1 MENKFCLK
9 SRKELDEI
17 RKQKAKAKKQ
27 VNEIS
32 DKLVGRAGRKIDQQY
47 YQAKG
52 EEIEA
57 ADKLSRGTGDMGT
70 LIKASQKADNKLAR
84 ANRFWKLADKRKA
97 RKQVRES
104 KMNEDESGYLNDD
117 EIAGFYKDFN
127 IKSINNLE
135 KKSSVWNGD
144 EHFYYTGDIVIEFPN
159 ADDDYDEFAHEETYD
174 HFIAH
179 KEDGTRV
186 AFDNWYPDEVYDQLS
201 SAITKAIRDKFP
213 PEEKD
218 VEGIMRVGKKG
229 YIMYRNNKT
238 GKYYIARSGK
248 EKPAYGKT
256 FDNEEDLLVWAGEVG
271 LLESK
276 MNEISDETVYSAVAK
291 AHDKALKSMRKDPDK
306 RNFLRDANKLNNI
319 YNAGLRREWRKKGL
333 KNPVGMSAKQLG
345 KVWDKDYEPVK
356 DEYERQLKKRN
367 KIDAFG
373 NEKNESKI
381 NEGAGSAVIF
391 EFEKADFNIPRVED
405 NQVIAEVED
414 LTLASAYDRREAP
427 NGGFIVF
434 DLDQVKAAT
443 IKTYNENDR
452 LVDEPEL
459 TVEDIA
465 DVKYVSVET
474 MPNLSYSWGW
484 SRIELPKDV
493 VLTWDKY
500 QANYYMPELEVIFT
514 DKAGEEYRV
523 NTVNVDG
530 EYHISE
536 DVYYAY
542 QDLDSYEDEEYDES
556 LTAKKALIKSKTI
569 LEEYGEYQGDLNFE
583 EIARQ
588 LEYGNTYGS
597 TTYGA
602 KWGEVEINGTPI
614 SDLLKTNE
622 VIEWVLYKL
631 SYPVR
636 DGHAYYNGLDLLFNN
651 YSYEDTIDHTN
662 EDVIADLVALGFDE
676 DLIREMPVIKD
687 PEYQGDIS
695 DERFK
700 EIETWIDYDIN
711 YKEPEKD
718 EEYDE
723 SLSKA
728 DKRLA
733 VPNRPRLKS
742 LADDIVD
749 LGVETAKSVGHALT
763 GDIFRKRRK
772 PVKENFTASE
782 ALQESRKIL
791 GEISDETVRKVRNK
805 RRDELNNWK
814 DDEKYYWKEYRK
826 ARNKFD
832 KIDANTT
839 TFTQMNSREYQQ
851 AKQDFDYADRQWDN
865 ARTQL
870 GKAHDKYKNFNRL
883 DMGRYM
889 RKHNASEALE
899 LSKKHLE
906 ERKTRSHRR
915 KTMVIPFSFENPDQH
930 SPADRINHKLII
942 TKEQDGTFSWSETS
956 NDESG
961 KGFKSAKEAFDNA
974 VSTGEFPLEDYD
986 GFRLDAKVDLATFFN
1001 ESKISKSISEDKGFH
1016 VGDKVKIKGKNDLT
1030 YEISDISRDEDG
1042 DKLFNL
1048 YNPKTDNIEEEP
1060 MYDYELEHTNESKMN
1075 EISDELADRVANA
1088 RKLNAIGAADRYN
1101 KIDKEY
1107 DADLGKVIKKYSD
1120 EEVSAGKANKEFDKV
1135 IKKYEPLLDTERKTI
1150 RKAEKNQELM
1160 ARRKTKTN
1168 ESKINET
1175 IKGNNLNS
1183 KWVIRAWMD
1192 NMDSEDGY
1200 DEIEFT
1206 KIGLIDFINSEEE
1219 DYYGDSYDYQAE
1231 PIEYDITDE
1240 ELKTAINDNV
1250 FAWVFGDTAS
1260 VVSIDGKPVNES
1272 MYNKYGEDVDPKE
1285 WENKE
1290 ARGLNEAKSNEV
1302 NIFLT
1307 NLGKYNEGELVG
1319 EWVEL
1324 PVDDFQPI
1332 LDRIGINDEY
1342 EEWFITDYE
1351 APFEINEYDNI
1362 EELNDIARE
1371 IQDFDSTQLEVLN
1384 AYKEHGYDMRDAIDK
1399 VIDNDYIYL
1408 EGDTE
1413 EDLAYSYIDM
1423 AGSFEDAVSKE
1434 DKQYYFDYEAYGRDL
1449 VLGGDY
1455 SESYDDE
1462 DNFLGYEDY
1471 EGNIVDVSSEKEL
1484 GEYVIDDIF
1493 GGVDQLGDE
1502 EIERYFDYAWWG
1514 KTLSYDFYKTDNGWV
1529 QLD

>member
-1 MENKFCLK
+1 MEDKFCLK

-17 RKQKAKAKKQ
+17 RKRKAEAKKQ

-32 DKLVGRAGRKIDQQY
+32 NELANKVVKKRGDRLHNAQVKSDVRKPETMATLKDAEDKH
-47 YQAKG
+47 
-52 EEIEA
+52 
-57 ADKLSRGTGDMGT
+57 
-70 LIKASQKADNKLAR
+70 AR
-84 ANRFWKLADKRKA
+84 ALRLRKA
-97 RKQVRES
+97 NRKVAGMPES
-104 KMNEDESGYLNDD
+104 KINEDESGYLNDD

-174 HFIAH
+174 NFIAH
-179 KEDGTRV
+179 KEDGTGV
-186 AFDNWYPDEVYDQLS
+186 AFDNWYPDEVYNQLS

-229 YIMYRNNKT
+229 DIMYRNNKT

-256 FDNEEDLLVWAGEVG
+256 FDNEEDLLAWAGEVG

-276 MNEISDETVYSAVAK
+276 INEISDETVYSAVAK
-291 AHDKALKSMRKDPDK
+291 AQDKALKSLRKDPDK

-356 DEYERQLKKRN
+356 NEYDNQLKKRN

-373 NEKNESKI
+373 NEKN
-381 NEGAGSAVIF
+381 
-391 EFEKADFNIPRVED
+391 
-405 NQVIAEVED
+405 
-414 LTLASAYDRREAP
+414 
-427 NGGFIVF
+427 
-434 DLDQVKAAT
+434 
-443 IKTYNENDR
+443 
-452 LVDEPEL
+452 
-459 TVEDIA
+459 
-465 DVKYVSVET
+465 
-474 MPNLSYSWGW
+474 
-484 SRIELPKDV
+484 
-493 VLTWDKY
+493 
-500 QANYYMPELEVIFT
+500 
-514 DKAGEEYRV
+514 
-523 NTVNVDG
+523 
-530 EYHISE
+530 
-536 DVYYAY
+536 
-542 QDLDSYEDEEYDES
+542 ES

-597 TTYGA
+597 TYETE
-602 KWGEVEINGTPI
+602 WGEVEINGTPI

-622 VIEWVLYKL
+622 VIDWVLHEL

-636 DGHAYYNGLDLLFNN
+636 DGHAYYDGLDLLFNN
-651 YSYEDTIDHTN
+651 YSYEDTIDHTD

-676 DLIREMPVIKD
+676 TEVREMPVIKD

-700 EIETWIDYDIN
+700 EIETWINYDIN
-711 YKEPEKD
+711 YKEPEED

-728 DKRLA
+728 DKRLT

-772 PVKENFTASE
+772 PVVSEARLKELANKGKTEMKNKNFT
-782 ALQESRKIL
+782 
-791 GEISDETVRKVRNK
+791 
-805 RRDELNNWK
+805 
-814 DDEKYYWKEYRK
+814 
-826 ARNKFD
+826 
-832 KIDANTT
+832 
-839 TFTQMNSREYQQ
+839 
-851 AKQDFDYADRQWDN
+851 
-865 ARTQL
+865 
-870 GKAHDKYKNFNRL
+870 
-883 DMGRYM
+883 
-889 RKHNASEALE
+889 ASEALE

-906 ERKTRSHRR
+906 ERKTHSHRR
-915 KTMVIPFSFENPDQH
+915 KTMVIPFSYENPDQH
-930 SPADRINHKLII
+930 SLADRISHKLVI

-974 VSTGEFPLEDYD
+974 VSAGEFPLEDYD
-986 GFRLDAKVDLATFFN
+986 GFQLDAKVDLATFFN
-1001 ESKISKSISEDKGFH
+1001 ESKISKSAQKNESMFKD
-1016 VGDKVKIKGKNDLT
+1016 DTKVKVVKGYYSGKTGTIVGTAEEYDPDT
-1030 YEISDISRDEDG
+1030 YETTNYCYMVKIPGQGIIQIDRDNVIAESAQ
-1042 DKLFNL
+1042 K
-1048 YNPKTDNIEEEP
+1048 
-1060 MYDYELEHTNESKMN
+1060 NESAETRWGYDSYGYV
-1075 EISDELADRVANA
+1075 EIEIPVDYIHSIAQSGDNAEAVKEALNDPFIANQF
-1088 RKLNAIGAADRYN
+1088 KD
-1101 KIDKEY
+1101 
-1107 DADLGKVIKKYSD
+1107 YSD
-1120 EEVSAGKANKEFDKV
+1120 EAIEKCFDSIGFDMTDAEVAGLTRREKEEYILWDFAWH
-1135 IKKYEPLLDTERKTI
+1135 LLDD
-1150 RKAEKNQELM
+1150 M
-1160 ARRKTKTN
+1160 D
-1168 ESKINET
+1168 ESKINEVSREKANKVVNADQQYDAIVNYNINKPET
-1175 IKGNNLNS
+1175 VKALHNAEDKLD
-1183 KWVIRAWMD
+1183 RALRLRR
-1192 NMDSEDGY
+1192 SS
-1200 DEIEFT
+1200 T
-1206 KIGLIDFINSEEE
+1206 KLR
-1219 DYYGDSYDYQAE
+1219 
-1231 PIEYDITDE
+1231 
-1240 ELKTAINDNV
+1240 K
-1250 FAWVFGDTAS
+1250 
-1260 VVSIDGKPVNES
+1260 NES
-1272 MYNKYGEDVDPKE
+1272 MFNKYGELVDPKE
-1285 WENKE
+1285 WKNKE

-1319 EWVEL
+1319 EWVKL

-1371 IQDFDSTQLEVLN
+1371 IQDFNSTQLEVLD
-1384 AYKEHGYDMRDAIDK
+1384 AYKDNGYDMRDAIDK
-1399 VIDNDYIYL
+1399 VIENDYFYL

-1455 SESYDDE
+1455 SYVDDVVDLNSFADKDTAIAIFGDYGEDLPSEEDIAKYKKWIEIYNNYTDEQEEELAKQGIEVSVLSIYVDGVAYDVETLEQVVD
-1462 DNFLGYEDY
+1462 EDY
-1471 EGNIVDVSSEKEL
+1471 EVQSGYKDDDGNIVNVISEKEL
-1484 GEYVIDDIF
+1484 GEYVVDDLL
-1493 GGVDQLGDE
+1493 GGLDQMSEDE
-1502 EIERYFDYAWWG
+1502 LERYFDYAWWG
-1514 KTLSYDFYKTDNGWV
+1514 ENLSYDFHKTDNGWV
-1529 QLD
+1529 QLY

>member
-1 MENKFCLK
+1 MEDKFCLK

-17 RKQKAKAKKQ
+17 RKQKVEAKKQ

-32 DKLVGRAGRKIDQQY
+32 D
-47 YQAKG
+47 
-52 EEIEA
+52 EI
-57 ADKLSRGTGDMGT
+57 
-70 LIKASQKADNKLAR
+70 
-84 ANRFWKLADKRKA
+84 
-97 RKQVRES
+97 
-104 KMNEDESGYLNDD
+104 
-117 EIAGFYKDFN
+117 
-127 IKSINNLE
+127 
-135 KKSSVWNGD
+135 
-144 EHFYYTGDIVIEFPN
+144 
-159 ADDDYDEFAHEETYD
+159 
-174 HFIAH
+174 
-179 KEDGTRV
+179 
-186 AFDNWYPDEVYDQLS
+186 VY
-201 SAITKAIRDKFP
+201 
-213 PEEKD
+213 
-218 VEGIMRVGKKG
+218 
-229 YIMYRNNKT
+229 N
-238 GKYYIARSGK
+238 
-248 EKPAYGKT
+248 
-256 FDNEEDLLVWAGEVG
+256 
-271 LLESK
+271 
-276 MNEISDETVYSAVAK
+276 AVAK
-291 AHDKALKSMRKDPDK
+291 AQDKAMKSLRKDPDK

-356 DEYERQLKKRN
+356 NEYDKQLKKRH
-367 KIDAFG
+367 KVDAFG

-381 NEGAGSAVIF
+381 NEGTTDWRDELDGDEFVILKDGREGTLGGVVYDKDNNF
-391 EFEKADFNIPRVED
+391 VGYEFSTNP
-405 NQVIAEVED
+405 
-414 LTLASAYDRREAP
+414 Y
-427 NGGFIVF
+427 GGYEYEE
-434 DLDQVKAAT
+434 
-443 IKTYNENDR
+443 IK
-452 LVDEPEL
+452 P
-459 TVEDIA
+459 EDIA
-465 DVKYVSVET
+465 SLAESEMNEGAGAAVTIYFDYDPHNDYRIKSDIDTVIGENKITCKNILIADYYYAAHTYDGGYILFEEDAMKEAFVKDYNEYSRNMDDPEIAVNDIEEVHLGGYEHIYPIVFGGGWTRSKCEYGTVLDWSDEYMMPMIEIIAVIDGVEHSVTTEC
-474 MPNLSYSWGW
+474 NG
-484 SRIELPKDV
+484 
-493 VLTWDKY
+493 KY
-500 QANYYMPELEVIFT
+500 YPSDEACEVIS
-514 DKAGEEYRV
+514 DPEMAARGE
-523 NTVNVDG
+523 
-530 EYHISE
+530 HPE
-536 DVYYAY
+536 DF
-542 QDLDSYEDEEYDES
+542 EDEEYDES
-556 LTAKKALIKSKTI
+556 LTAKKALAKSKMNEGTTGVKVLKDTI
-569 LEEYGEYQGDLNFE
+569 DDIEFMLVFDNGKEDTEYYVECYLVGDDTD
-583 EIARQ
+583 
-588 LEYGNTYGS
+588 TYSVRVYDGLHHDVNPHNNNEVMNGLFDSDGGS
-597 TTYGA
+597 FDGM
-602 KWGEVEINGTPI
+602 EVEIGEN
-614 SDLLKTNE
+614 D
-622 VIEWVLYKL
+622 
-631 SYPVR
+631 
-636 DGHAYYNGLDLLFNN
+636 YNF
-651 YSYEDTIDHTN
+651 DHMG
-662 EDVIADLVALGFDE
+662 ELE
-676 DLIREMPVIKD
+676 DLILDVLFNERNGLITK
-687 PEYQGDIS
+687 YQEDIS
-695 DERFK
+695 NKLAEAK
-700 EIETWIDYDIN
+700 IN
-711 YKEPEKD
+711 E
-718 EEYDE
+718 
-723 SLSKA
+723 A

-772 PVKENFTASE
+772 PAVSEARLKELANKGKTGMKNKNFT
-782 ALQESRKIL
+782 
-791 GEISDETVRKVRNK
+791 
-805 RRDELNNWK
+805 
-814 DDEKYYWKEYRK
+814 
-826 ARNKFD
+826 
-832 KIDANTT
+832 
-839 TFTQMNSREYQQ
+839 
-851 AKQDFDYADRQWDN
+851 
-865 ARTQL
+865 
-870 GKAHDKYKNFNRL
+870 
-883 DMGRYM
+883 
-889 RKHNASEALE
+889 ASEALE

-930 SPADRINHKLII
+930 SPADRINHRLII

-1001 ESKISKSISEDKGFH
+1001 ESKISKSAQKKKSKINEGYLGLPDVRYINHGNWSEAELAYKGFLYNETDVSDWAYADYEESESDLEFEDWVRENPDSIYGALYNLTPTAGYAIFDNDNNLVAIYGNEERAIKEAKKLGAEVQEDGFLTGYPVAKADNGRW
-1016 VGDKVKIKGKNDLT
+1016 VGINVHNDL
-1030 YEISDISRDEDG
+1030 EG
-1042 DKLFNL
+1042 DDFGKID
-1048 YNPKTDNIEEEP
+1048 YNKDWAKAKFEES
-1060 MYDYELEHTNESKMN
+1060 LS

-1502 EIERYFDYAWWG
+1502 EIERYFDYTWWG
-1514 KTLSYDFYKTDNGWV
+1514 ENLSYDFHKTDNGWV
-1529 QLD
+1529 QLY

>member
-17 RKQKAKAKKQ
+17 RKQKAEAKKQ

-32 DKLVGRAGRKIDQQY
+32 D
-47 YQAKG
+47 
-52 EEIEA
+52 
-57 ADKLSRGTGDMGT
+57 
-70 LIKASQKADNKLAR
+70 
-84 ANRFWKLADKRKA
+84 
-97 RKQVRES
+97 
-104 KMNEDESGYLNDD
+104 
-117 EIAGFYKDFN
+117 
-127 IKSINNLE
+127 
-135 KKSSVWNGD
+135 
-144 EHFYYTGDIVIEFPN
+144 
-159 ADDDYDEFAHEETYD
+159 
-174 HFIAH
+174 
-179 KEDGTRV
+179 
-186 AFDNWYPDEVYDQLS
+186 
-201 SAITKAIRDKFP
+201 
-213 PEEKD
+213 
-218 VEGIMRVGKKG
+218 
-229 YIMYRNNKT
+229 
-238 GKYYIARSGK
+238 
-248 EKPAYGKT
+248 
-256 FDNEEDLLVWAGEVG
+256 
-271 LLESK
+271 
-276 MNEISDETVYSAVAK
+276 ETVYNAVAK
-291 AHDKALKSMRKDPDK
+291 AQDKALESLRKDPDK

-319 YNAGLRREWRKKGL
+319 YNAGLRREWRKGL
-333 KNPVGMSAKQLG
+333 KYPEDYELG
-345 KVWDKDYEPVK
+345 DKDYEPVK
-356 DEYERQLKKRN
+356 DEYEKQLKKRN

-542 QDLDSYEDEEYDES
+542 QDLDNYEDEEYDES

-569 LEEYGEYQGDLNFE
+569 LEEYGEYQGDPNFE

-622 VIEWVLYKL
+622 VIEWVLYEL

-700 EIETWIDYDIN
+700 EIETWINYDIN
-711 YKEPEKD
+711 YKEPEED
-718 EEYDE
+718 EEYNE

-728 DKRLA
+728 DKRLT

-791 GEISDETVRKVRNK
+791 GEISDE
-805 RRDELNNWK
+805 L
-814 DDEKYYWKEYRK
+814 
-826 ARNKFD
+826 
-832 KIDANTT
+832 AN
-839 TFTQMNSREYQQ
+839 
-851 AKQDFDYADRQWDN
+851 
-865 ARTQL
+865 
-870 GKAHDKYKNFNRL
+870 
-883 DMGRYM
+883 
-889 RKHNASEALE
+889 
-899 LSKKHLE
+899 
-906 ERKTRSHRR
+906 
-915 KTMVIPFSFENPDQH
+915 
-930 SPADRINHKLII
+930 
-942 TKEQDGTFSWSETS
+942 
-956 NDESG
+956 
-961 KGFKSAKEAFDNA
+961 
-974 VSTGEFPLEDYD
+974 
-986 GFRLDAKVDLATFFN
+986 
-1001 ESKISKSISEDKGFH
+1001 
-1016 VGDKVKIKGKNDLT
+1016 
-1030 YEISDISRDEDG
+1030 
-1042 DKLFNL
+1042 
-1048 YNPKTDNIEEEP
+1048 
-1060 MYDYELEHTNESKMN
+1060 
-1075 EISDELADRVANA
+1075 RVVNA
-1088 RKLNAIGAADRYN
+1088 RKLNAIGAVDRYN

-1107 DADLGKVIKKYSD
+1107 DADLGKVFKKYSD

-1135 IKKYEPLLDTERKTI
+1135 IKKYEPLLDPERKTI
-1150 RKAEKNQELM
+1150 RKAEKNQGLM

-1168 ESKINET
+1168 ESKINEE
-1175 IKGNNLNS
+1175 IEGNNLNS

-1206 KIGLIDFINSEEE
+1206 KIGLIDFINSEEK

-1240 ELKTAINDNV
+1240 ELKIAINDNV
-1250 FAWVFGDTAS
+1250 FAWVFGDSAS

-1272 MYNKYGEDVDPKE
+1272 MFNKYGEEVDPKE
-1285 WENKE
+1285 WNEKE
-1290 ARGLNEAKSNEV
+1290 AKGLNEAKSNK
-1302 NIFLT
+1302 
-1307 NLGKYNEGELVG
+1307 NLSDKG
-1319 EWVEL
+1319 
-1324 PVDDFQPI
+1324 
-1332 LDRIGINDEY
+1332 RI
-1342 EEWFITDYE
+1342 
-1351 APFEINEYDNI
+1351 
-1362 EELNDIARE
+1362 
-1371 IQDFDSTQLEVLN
+1371 
-1384 AYKEHGYDMRDAIDK
+1384 
-1399 VIDNDYIYL
+1399 
-1408 EGDTE
+1408 
-1413 EDLAYSYIDM
+1413 
-1423 AGSFEDAVSKE
+1423 
-1434 DKQYYFDYEAYGRDL
+1434 
-1449 VLGGDY
+1449 
-1455 SESYDDE
+1455 
-1462 DNFLGYEDY
+1462 
-1471 EGNIVDVSSEKEL
+1471 
-1484 GEYVIDDIF
+1484 
-1493 GGVDQLGDE
+1493 
-1502 EIERYFDYAWWG
+1502 
-1514 KTLSYDFYKTDNGWV
+1514 
-1529 QLD
+1529 